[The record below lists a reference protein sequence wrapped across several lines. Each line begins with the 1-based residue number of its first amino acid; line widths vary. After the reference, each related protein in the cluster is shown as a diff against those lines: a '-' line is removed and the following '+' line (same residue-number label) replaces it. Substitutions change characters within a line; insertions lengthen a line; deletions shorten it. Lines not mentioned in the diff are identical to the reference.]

1 MEGMEMELDIYPDF
15 SYTVGYKYRY
25 PQKREAWHILD
36 GSRRDYIYAMNIRTE
51 RDELLDG
58 IT

>member
-1 MEGMEMELDIYPDF
+1 MELDIYPDF